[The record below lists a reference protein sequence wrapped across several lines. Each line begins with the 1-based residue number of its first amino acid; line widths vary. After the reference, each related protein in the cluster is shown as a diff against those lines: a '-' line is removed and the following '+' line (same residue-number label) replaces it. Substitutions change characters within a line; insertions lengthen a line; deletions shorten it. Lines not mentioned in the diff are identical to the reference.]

1 MDLLVQIGDREP
13 ELISLSDSGEG
24 QWRIHRVAEN
34 MPIVE
39 GPVDLVFMVN
49 KGRIELDWLEFT
61 EAR

>member
-1 MDLLVQIGDREP
+1 VDIMLQVGDREP
-13 ELISLSDSGEG
+13 EAISLSDPGEG
-24 QWRIHRVAEN
+24 QWHVHRLAGG
-34 MPIVE
+34 MPIEE